1 MEKKLLFVI
10 LTLAIA
16 INSYSQNKVTR
27 TCADYPEVSFGFY
40 DVRLSDC
47 SDESLDSIYVGLIP
61 EEYFEKTRRK
71 YFSAISQSAFVT
83 APGVSA
89 VSADI
94 LDAKF
99 SLKGNYTS
107 ENGKW
112 LLSLGINGD
121 KEGNTA
127 TLFEDKKTGGKFSA
141 DLGIGKMMFTRFF
154 YSANEKDRVIS
165 ELDFINAKYRI
176 ELEKSCNCEGERES
190 TDCESYTALESKMR
204 YNELL
209 KYRQIRALRDSMKKE
224 EVRLFNS
231 AQWTSYHMGWI
242 TLSGS
247 LGGEKVYSAVNSFN
261 YLTDTVVTNKLNTS
275 SLLLGGNYFWH
286 NEHRQV
292 NLLFNLGMGYEKSNN
307 LDDLEKFT
315 VSEGAGVTD
324 TLVSFPSSQKR
335 DFSTKYDAYN
345 GKIQSRENALVYV
358 NLYVLFGKELPFG
371 FHVGLESRNNLK
383 ISDQSITSLTIGA
396 LGSFQK
402 KDNSKSAVTVE
413 LFYRVS
419 GSNEILLD
427 PVNLSDKYVLGL
439 NFGIPIV
446 AAPKS

>member
-1 MEKKLLFVI
+1 
-10 LTLAIA
+10 
-16 INSYSQNKVTR
+16 
-27 TCADYPEVSFGFY
+27 
-40 DVRLSDC
+40 
-47 SDESLDSIYVGLIP
+47 
-61 EEYFEKTRRK
+61 
-71 YFSAISQSAFVT
+71 
-83 APGVSA
+83 
-89 VSADI
+89 
-94 LDAKF
+94 
-99 SLKGNYTS
+99 
-107 ENGKW
+107 
-112 LLSLGINGD
+112 
-121 KEGNTA
+121 
-127 TLFEDKKTGGKFSA
+127 
-141 DLGIGKMMFTRFF
+141 
-154 YSANEKDRVIS
+154 
-165 ELDFINAKYRI
+165 
-176 ELEKSCNCEGERES
+176 
-190 TDCESYTALESKMR
+190 
-204 YNELL
+204 
-209 KYRQIRALRDSMKKE
+209 
-224 EVRLFNS
+224 
-231 AQWTSYHMGWI
+231 
-242 TLSGS
+242 
-247 LGGEKVYSAVNSFN
+247 
-261 YLTDTVVTNKLNTS
+261 
-275 SLLLGGNYFWH
+275 
-286 NEHRQV
+286 
-292 NLLFNLGMGYEKSNN
+292 MGYEKSNN